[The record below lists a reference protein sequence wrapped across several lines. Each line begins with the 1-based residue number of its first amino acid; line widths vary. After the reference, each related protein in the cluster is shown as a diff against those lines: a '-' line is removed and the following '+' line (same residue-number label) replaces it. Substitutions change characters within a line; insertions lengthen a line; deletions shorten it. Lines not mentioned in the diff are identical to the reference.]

1 MDCAFQMAAVDNI
14 LKLTAKNDGGDDAV
28 IIRVVRHPQSSPSS
42 SQSSKLPWTP
52 PSPSPFQQKQLQ
64 HSVIIIIII
73 SLLQANDVHNISER
87 TNGWMERRKK
97 DEKSRH
103 ERGLREKGKMKGKKD
118 LEIFAARKRIEES
131 RAEQQK
137 ASGVRARVCVCVGE
151 RALKRQRSIDT
162 GYRIGRWR
170 RWQLLQRDAGNK
182 LVAK

>member
-52 PSPSPFQQKQLQ
+52 PSPSPFLQKQQQ
-64 HSVIIIIII
+64 HSVIIIIIII

-87 TNGWMERRKK
+87 TNGSMERRKK

-137 ASGVRARVCVCVGE
+137 ASGVRARVCVWE
-151 RALKRQRSIDT
+151 REH
-162 GYRIGRWR
+162 
-170 RWQLLQRDAGNK
+170 
-182 LVAK
+182 